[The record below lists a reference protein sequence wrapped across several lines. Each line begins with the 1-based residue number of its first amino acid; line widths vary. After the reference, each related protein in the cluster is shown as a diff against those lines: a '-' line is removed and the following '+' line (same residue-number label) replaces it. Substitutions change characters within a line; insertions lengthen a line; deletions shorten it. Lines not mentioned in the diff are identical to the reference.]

1 MAAGKKILD
10 GVAKAL
16 DADAQRMPRFA
27 AALLN
32 GVLMES
38 LRGLQALERHGLGDS
53 SIGTHRGG
61 MLAQEG
67 RASFPFPQVEP
78 CESGGGGGFAA
89 LFLLGEDGEELAGQ
103 LVARGVGIGS
113 ERSHPLD
120 HDLRIAQLAE
130 TAKELAAGLLYRAPV
145 GNGDDFGDDA
155 GHGAAA
161 TQGYA
166 QVVDGVGGEIRA
178 DAVGLF
184 RGAVHPVE
192 QAGAV
197 AVRLLRNKYGGCHGG
212 GHPEAR
218 GNVFYS
224 GWMLGAERRCGGL
237 WKRAE
242 VGGQRLD
249 VGQAPLPPGMFFVSV
264 GCKGLSCAFWRKC
277 RI

>member
-1 MAAGKKILD
+1 
-10 GVAKAL
+10 
-16 DADAQRMPRFA
+16 MPRFA
-27 AALLN
+27 AAVLD

-61 MLAQEG
+61 VLAQEG

-78 CESGGGGGFAA
+78 RESGGGGRFAA
-89 LFLLGEDGEELAGQ
+89 PFLLGEDGEELAGQ

-145 GNGDDFGDDA
+145 GNGDDFGKDA

-161 TQGYA
+161 AQGHA
-166 QVVDGVGGEIRA
+166 EVVDGVSGEIRA
-178 DAVGLF
+178 DPVGF
-184 RGAVHPVE
+184 FCGAVHPVE

-212 GHPEAR
+212 GYPEAR
-218 GNVFYS
+218 GKAFFS
-224 GWMLGAERRCGGL
+224 PLMLGGGRGRGGL
-237 WKRAE
+237 W
-242 VGGQRLD
+242 VNPWL
-249 VGQAPLPPGMFFVSV
+249 VS
-264 GCKGLSCAFWRKC
+264 LSPWIGARHEG
-277 RI
+277 